1 MMKRVAALVGIGLLA
16 ISLSTPG
23 MGEKP
28 DSDIMTLMSNQVTN
42 GKTFQSQQIYNQ
54 WGCTGKNTS
63 PELKWI
69 NIPKGTKSFAV
80 TMYDPDAPTGSGWWH
95 WVVINIPGNVKSLPL
110 NAGTEG
116 GKNLP
121 KGASMLRNDFGF
133 KGYGGACPPPNS
145 TPHNYHITVYALDIP
160 DLDINSGASPA
171 MAGFYILQH
180 TLAKA
185 VLTAPTN
192 AR

>member
-1 MMKRVAALVGIGLLA
+1 MKRVVTLVGIGLLA

-23 MGEKP
+23 MGKKP

-42 GKTFQSQQIYNQ
+42 GKSFQSQQIYNQ

-63 PELKWI
+63 PELKWT

-110 NAGTEG
+110 NAGREG

-133 KGYGGACPPPNS
+133 KGYGGACPPPNAA
-145 TPHNYHITVYALDIP
+145 PHNYHITIYALDIP
-160 DLDINSGASPA
+160 NLDVNSSASPA

>member
-1 MMKRVAALVGIGLLA
+1 MKCAVKAIWMVVAA
-16 ISLSTPG
+16 ISLAASAMAANAEG
-23 MGEKP
+23 
-28 DSDIMTLMSNQVTN
+28 MTLVSEQVTN
-42 GKTFQSQQIYNQ
+42 GETFKNQQIYNQ

-63 PELKWI
+63 PELKWD

-95 WVVINIPGNVKSLPL
+95 WVVINIPGDISSLPL
-110 NAGTEG
+110 NAGAKG
-116 GKNLP
+116 GQNLP
-121 KGASMLRNDFGF
+121 EGASMLRNDFGSRA
-133 KGYGGACPPPNS
+133 YGGACPPEHS
-145 TPHNYHITVYALDIP
+145 APHKYHITVYALDIP
-160 DLDINSGASPA
+160 TLGVKSSASPA
-171 MAGFYILQH
+171 MAGFYILKH

>member
-1 MMKRVAALVGIGLLA
+1 MKRAVTLAATGILA
-16 ISLSTPG
+16 ISLATPG
-23 MGEKP
+23 MGKKP
-28 DSDIMTLMSNQVTN
+28 DSGIMTLMSNQVTN
-42 GKTFQSQQIYNQ
+42 GKSFQSQQIYNQ

-63 PELKWI
+63 PELKWS

-95 WVVINIPGNVKSLPL
+95 WVVINIPGNITSLSL
-110 NAGTEG
+110 NAGMEG
-116 GKNLP
+116 GRNLP
-121 KGASMLRNDFGF
+121 TGASMLMNDYGF
-133 KGYGGACPPPNS
+133 KGYGGACPPPDS
-145 TPHNYHITVYALDIP
+145 APHDYHITVYALDIP
-160 DLDINSGASPA
+160 DLDENSSATPA
-171 MAGFYILQH
+171 MASFYILQH

>member
-16 ISLSTPG
+16 ITLSTPG
-23 MGEKP
+23 MGKKP
-28 DSDIMTLMSNQVTN
+28 DSDIMTLLSNQVTN
-42 GKTFQSQQIYNQ
+42 GKSFQSQQIYNQ

-63 PELKWI
+63 PELKWT

-95 WVVINIPGNVKSLPL
+95 WVVINIPGNVTTLAL

-116 GKNLP
+116 GKHLP

-160 DLDINSGASPA
+160 DLDVNSSASPA
-171 MAGFYILQH
+171 MANFYILQH